1 MYEPISVISAD
12 EVKQPSYTR
21 GFRLE
26 EDCADTRAKAQNRGK
41 AVTAA
46 LSGVDFMVLLV
57 WVVQVA

>member
-1 MYEPISVISAD
+1 MSAD

-41 AVTAA
+41 AVAAA

-57 WVVQVA
+57 WVVEVG